1 MHDNDRP
8 DADQHLSRRSVI
20 HAATLGAVA
29 SSVAGGGAA
38 LAQQAAGAAT
48 GGRFAGKVALITG
61 GARGQGR
68 AHAEL
73 LAREGADIVLCDIL
87 APVGTLDY
95 PLASQA
101 DMDQTVALVRAQ
113 GRRCLGIKADMRD
126 AAAATEVVRRATAE
140 LGKVDLLIANAGIY
154 GSSPLAQMSDQTFDD
169 VIRTNLYGVFHIVRA
184 VLPGMQ
190 QRRFGRIVA
199 TASMAGRMGIANASH
214 YSASKWG
221 VIGLVKAVALEV
233 AKQGITVNAVC
244 PTGVNTPLINNEAA
258 WRRALPGDPSPTRAK
273 FEAKMRANP
282 YSPQGVPWVEPE
294 DVANATLF
302 LLSEEAR
309 HITGTAVDIAAGG
322 SAQTS
327 A

>member
-1 MHDNDRP
+1 MHDTHDTDP
-8 DADQHLSRRSVI
+8 QLSRRSLI
-20 HAATLGAVA
+20 QGATLGAVA
-29 SSVAGGGAA
+29 TSMATGGTA
-38 LAQQAAGAAT
+38 LAQGAPRAVS

-101 DMDQTVALVRAQ
+101 DMDRTVALVRAL
-113 GRRCLGIKADMRD
+113 GRRCLAIKADMRD
-126 AAAATEVVRRATAE
+126 AAAATDVVRRATAE

-154 GSSPLAQMSDQTFDD
+154 GTSPLAQMSDQAFDD
-169 VIRTNLYGVFHIVRA
+169 VIQTNLYGVFHIVRA

-190 QRRFGRIVA
+190 QRKYGRIVA
-199 TASMAGRMGIANASH
+199 TASMAGRMGIANAAH

-221 VIGLVKAVALEV
+221 VIGMVKAVALEV

-258 WRRALPGDPSPTRAK
+258 WRRALPGDPAPTQAK

-282 YSPQGVPWVEPE
+282 YSPQGVPWVESD
-294 DVANATLF
+294 DVARATAF
-302 LLSEEAR
+302 LLSDDAR
-309 HITGTAVDIAAGG
+309 HITGTAIDIAAGG